1 MINVYLRW
9 ENFGLYVLVLEAV
22 YLAGPPSDISNGD
35 PGGMNTRNPARVK
48 RQVSLYGPEKDYF
61 EHHHIARISV
71 EEGVL

>member
-35 PGGMNTRNPARVK
+35 PGGMNTGP
-48 RQVSLYGPEKDYF
+48 RQAS
-61 EHHHIARISV
+61 
-71 EEGVL
+71 GVIVRPGERLFRAPPYRENQR